1 MQKIPTLLA
10 MAAVAAC
17 VPLHVFAAPPT
28 QPVQGYLLDGSGE
41 FVKNGFGECWR
52 LGAWTPALAMGPC
65 DIALQLAVVVPPQPA
80 PPPVAAAPTPLPAPV
95 PLVPVAQNLRY
106 SGDALFGFDKATLQ
120 PEGKTVLDD
129 LVRELRGATYD
140 KVIVIGHTDR
150 LGSAAYNQKLSDQR
164 AQTVRDYLVGQ
175 SVGANVIEAR
185 GLGETQP
192 TEETAACKG
201 NTKSAK
207 LIACLQPD
215 RRVEVEMQGRKTQMS
230 AQ

>member
-10 MAAVAAC
+10 VVTVAAAF
-17 VPLHVFAAPPT
+17 VPVHALAAPPT
-28 QPVQGYLLDGSGE
+28 QPVLGYLLDGSGE
-41 FVKNGFGECWR
+41 FVTNASRECWR
-52 LGAWTPALAMGPC
+52 LGAWTPALALEPC
-65 DIALQLAVVVPPQPA
+65 DPAIKSAAVVPPPPA
-80 PPPVAAAPTPLPAPV
+80 APQPVAAAPTPVPVPMAPV
-95 PLVPVAQNLRY
+95 RQNLRY

-175 SVGANVIEAR
+175 SVGTNVIEAR

-215 RRVEVEMQGRKTQMS
+215 RRVEVEMQGSKTQMS

>member
-1 MQKIPTLLA
+1 MQKKSTLLA
-10 MAAVAAC
+10 VATAAATL
-17 VPLHVFAAPPT
+17 VPVYALAAPPT
-28 QPVQGYLLDGSGE
+28 PPVQGYLLDGQGE
-41 FVKNGFGECWR
+41 FVTNAARECWR
-52 LGAWTPALAMGPC
+52 LSAWTPALALEPC
-65 DIALQLAVVVPPQPA
+65 DPAIKSVAVVVPQ
-80 PPPVAAAPTPLPAPV
+80 PPPSPAAAAPKPV
-95 PLVPVAQNLRY
+95 PVPMAPVAQNLRY

-129 LVRELRGATYD
+129 LVRELRGATYE
-140 KVIVIGHTDR
+140 KVIVTGHTDR
-150 LGSAAYNQKLSDQR
+150 LGSNAYNQKLSDQR
-164 AQTVRDYLVGQ
+164 AKTVRDYLIGQ

-215 RRVEVEMQGRKTQMS
+215 RRVEVEMQGSKTQMS